1 MGDQVEPGR
10 ALPPAEPG
18 RVRRLARNRD
28 GLGSEG
34 EPLVMPDFQS
44 RETPDGTVITLDS
57 PVPLNDFRSSTFR
70 EELYDLIQSLD
81 DPRVVV
87 DLAAIDYLSS
97 SGVAILV
104 GLKRRI
110 DHKQGKLV
118 LCRVQ
123 PLVCDLLRV
132 MRLNQYFTFA
142 NTEDEGRAL
151 MRPVASA

>member
-1 MGDQVEPGR
+1 MSP
-10 ALPPAEPG
+10 
-18 RVRRLARNRD
+18 
-28 GLGSEG
+28 
-34 EPLVMPDFQS
+34 FQS
-44 RETPDGTVITLDS
+44 RQVSDGLVISLDN
-57 PVPLNDFRSSTFR
+57 PVALNDFRSNTFR
-70 EELYDLIQSLD
+70 EALYDFVQSGV
-81 DPRVVV
+81 DPRIIV

-110 DHKQGKLV
+110 DLQSGKLV

-142 NTEDEGRAL
+142 NDEEEAVAL
-151 MRPVASA
+151 LRPVSTA